1 LKELKKAHKQAKRQA
16 KKERR
21 SAKRAA
27 KRERRRVKKEVKRAM
42 KDTKR
47 GLKRGFGGAQ
57 PSGYAET
64 AGPSRRSVQHD
75 GLVTGVLSGPVPYTY
90 VSPSG
95 PPNTRTANID
105 DPVADSREAESL
117 LTQAREMEH
126 EALVKETVA
135 NGIRAAATSTDLP
148 DKQRVKKLEE
158 ASVVYE
164 EAEALRREVERLRN
178 EAAHLGGDFDRDN
191 VDYGK
196 EQAHSVR

>member
-1 LKELKKAHKQAKRQA
+1 LKRAHKQAKRQA

-57 PSGYAET
+57 PSGNAET

-75 GLVTGVLSGPVPYTY
+75 GLVTGVVSGPVPDTY
-90 VSPSG
+90 VSPTG
-95 PPNTRTANID
+95 PPPNNRTANID
-105 DPVADSREAESL
+105 DPIADSRQAESL

-178 EAAHLGGDFDRDN
+178 EAAHLGRDFDRDN